1 MDLSTAT
8 AADIGRGLQS
18 GALDAVEV
26 TAFFLDRIAAYPD
39 RAVFTLT
46 TPDRAQAEAKAAA
59 GRIKQGN
66 SRGPLD
72 GVPISWKDLFDM
84 VGTPTTSGSAL
95 YRNAAPADVDAAAV
109 THGVA
114 AGMVALG
121 KVNLPEFA
129 FSGLGLNP
137 HYGTPINPHDPTT
150 PRAPGGSSS
159 GSGVSVAA
167 GLAPISIGTDTG
179 GSVRVPACFNGL
191 VGYKS
196 SEGHIG
202 KQGLAALSPTLDT
215 IGPLARSVEDSVLL
229 ERVMRGRKP
238 VLMDA
243 AAPSDI
249 TLVVPTNVV
258 FDDAEEAVAANFDKS
273 IEMLARAG
281 MRVRREP
288 VDLLDEAL
296 SLTER
301 HGLLAGAEAWHVLRD
316 VLEGPDYKK
325 MDIRIWHDLTQAKS
339 LTADDVL
346 SLKEGYARM
355 RAALADLLGANG
367 LLAMPTTKN
376 TAPPI
381 ADLEADWE
389 VYNAQNWLALGN
401 TNLGNILGV
410 GALTLPNGT
419 NTNNMPTGFMVCAPG
434 GQDERLLAQGLAIES
449 ALRS

>member
-1 MDLSTAT
+1 MDLGKAT
-8 AADIGRGLQS
+8 AAAIGRGLQA

-26 TAFFLDRIAAYPD
+26 SEFFLERIAAYPD
-39 RAVFTLT
+39 SAVFTT
-46 TPDRAQAEAKAAA
+46 VTPDRAREEAKAAA
-59 GRIKQGN
+59 VRLKQGK

-72 GVPISWKDLFDM
+72 GVPIAWKDLFDM
-84 VGTPTTSGSAL
+84 EGTVTTSGSAL
-95 YRNAAPADVDAAAV
+95 HRHDPLATEDAAAV
-109 THGVA
+109 AHGVA
-114 AGMVALG
+114 AGLVALG

-137 HYGTPINPHDPTT
+137 HFGTPINPHDAKT

-159 GSGVSVAA
+159 GSGVCVAA
-167 GLAPISIGTDTG
+167 GLAPVSVGTDTG

-202 KQGLAALSPTLDT
+202 KRGLAALSPTLDT
-215 IGPLARSVEDSVLL
+215 IGPLAHSVEDCVLL

-238 VLMDA
+238 ALMDA
-243 AAPSDI
+243 ALASEA
-249 TLVVPTNVV
+249 TLIVPNNVV
-258 FDDAEEAVAANFDKS
+258 FDGAEEAVSANFDKA
-273 IEMLARAG
+273 IETLARAG
-281 MRVRREP
+281 MRVRREAVP
-288 VDLLDEAL
+288 VLDDAL
-296 SLTER
+296 SLTEQ

-325 MDIRIWHDLTQAKS
+325 MDIRIWHDLTLAKT

-346 SLKEGYARM
+346 SLHEGYDRM
-355 RAALADLLGANG
+355 RAALAELLGPNA

-389 VYNAQNWLALGN
+389 EYTAQNWLALGN

-410 GALTLPNGT
+410 AGLTLPNGT
-419 NTNNMPTGFMVCAPG
+419 NENDMPTGFMVCAPG
-434 GQDERLLAQGLAIES
+434 GHDERLLAQGLTIEA
-449 ALRS
+449 ALSN